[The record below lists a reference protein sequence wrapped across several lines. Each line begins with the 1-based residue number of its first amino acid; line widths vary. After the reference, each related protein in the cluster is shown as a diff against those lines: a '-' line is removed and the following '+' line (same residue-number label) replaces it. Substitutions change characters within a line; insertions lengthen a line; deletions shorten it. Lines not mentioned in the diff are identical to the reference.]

1 MLERD
6 DELIAAVSSARAKVI
21 NLRNEMRDKLMH
33 HGIKLAHEQGI
44 DEEQITAIDVSRH
57 AFETIDD
64 DGSGELSYAE
74 LKKGLPQFGIF
85 LSKDE
90 FTSVCRLID
99 PDQDGSLVMDE
110 WLNFMQ
116 STDDD
121 LMGDEWQQ
129 GTSSVKLRNKVKQAL
144 LDPAMAMFWEHA
156 KPGTPEPTI
165 QDILKHIVK
174 ELDTDGG
181 GSLDFLELKVGMEQ
195 HDVLISQDEFNKLVS
210 RRWPLAS

>member
-1 MLERD
+1 M
-6 DELIAAVSSARAKVI
+6 
-21 NLRNEMRDKLMH
+21 
-33 HGIKLAHEQGI
+33 
-44 DEEQITAIDVSRH
+44 
-57 AFETIDD
+57 
-64 DGSGELSYAE
+64 
-74 LKKGLPQFGIF
+74 
-85 LSKDE
+85 
-90 FTSVCRLID
+90 CRLID
-99 PDQDGSLVMDE
+99 PDQDGGLVMEE

-121 LMGDEWQQ
+121 LTGDDWQQ

-210 RRWPLAS
+210 RRWPRAS